1 MKNLILSILIVCFA
15 IMSQAQELKIETKNN
30 EKKESLFIKVKEGQ
44 NPDVYIDG
52 KKYDAEILE
61 LLDQNKIESVTVIKD
76 EQAKEEYNAPNG
88 VVLIETKKNDES
100 KILITGQK
108 SIKNGDPKIFIDGE
122 LSDQKILE
130 KISPDDIYSIDV
142 VKGEKAIKDYN
153 APNGVILITT
163 KKKHEEKK

>member
-15 IMSQAQELKIETKNN
+15 ITSQAQEIKIEKQNN
-30 EKKESLFIKVKEGQ
+30 EKKESLLIKVKEGQ

-61 LLDQNKIESVTVIKD
+61 LLDQNKIESVKVIKD
-76 EQAKEEYNAPNG
+76 EQAKKEYNAPNG
-88 VVLIETKKNDES
+88 VVLIETKRNDES

-122 LSDQKILE
+122 VSDQKILE

-142 VKGEKAIKDYN
+142 VKGEKAMKDYN

-163 KKKHEEKK
+163 KKKQKEKK